1 MSRGS
6 DTTLLGT
13 VASGLELNT
22 LVPRDEGRVP
32 RGRCTL
38 LSRRG
43 LRCVGP
49 LKATIGP
56 WLLSVALCLVTQSQT
71 KTTNAPAERVKSV
84 RSG

>member
-22 LVPRDEGRVP
+22 LVPATRPVAAG
-32 RGRCTL
+32 GCTL

-43 LRCVGP
+43 LRRVGP

-56 WLLSVALCLVTQSQT
+56 WLLSVALCLVTQSQS
-71 KTTNAPAERVKSV
+71 EDD
-84 RSG
+84 